1 MAKITI
7 PQSQLKVNVGQATPT
22 GNLAM
27 PFSLASVIGQGYGAI
42 GKEVE
47 KVAKKQKDLNDEIR
61 LNEIVKDAIVRIE
74 SVSAGVSKN
83 SDLQFAV
90 DLFDKKTKLDQ
101 FEDLYKKENTKV
113 QQLFKLWHAK
123 QRNSEYVKIAGNVT
137 KNHVAKVKDFHKET
151 IQDIILD
158 SASSDIQTA
167 TEASEKKKSFFGNA
181 ANAQVYTE
189 SEWKQ
194 LEKETDQG
202 IFEARVEFGTK
213 NHPKYILDNYDEIK
227 DKVDPDKANAIIK
240 KALQK
245 ISSDTAF
252 NIKRD
257 EFIRKAD
264 EDNKIATFTELMLR
278 IKNDKTPETLGNI
291 PTLDFLNDLYKED
304 KLNSAQYG
312 ALIRFYKEPE
322 KIATN
327 DGIFE
332 VVNSQL
338 YMAETVEDLDRLNR
352 LVHLDTEYLKSIGIK
367 DISTIS
373 AIIDKNKDR
382 EAFENFK
389 YYGNLI
395 DNVLGKID
403 AVAIRDG
410 RDVEKQEQM
419 FRTVGAR
426 MYNEYVAEGYRPE
439 QAFSKIL
446 QTYLLDR
453 NKVPT
458 IYDVSQVTSISITK
472 PSKQVADGQSSAEI
486 FTGWRNQV
494 LEKYKNNDINL
505 SELQKDLAS
514 LDVMENVYNVRTE
527 IERVNSANPKFTG
540 FGFFENNT
548 VLGQEATKPVVRN

>member
-327 DGIFE
+327 DGVFE

-458 IYDVSQVTSISITK
+458 IYDVSQVTSITITK

-527 IERVNSANPKFTG
+527 IERVNSANPQFSG

>member
-1 MAKITI
+1 
-7 PQSQLKVNVGQATPT
+7 
-22 GNLAM
+22 
-27 PFSLASVIGQGYGAI
+27 
-42 GKEVE
+42 
-47 KVAKKQKDLNDEIR
+47 
-61 LNEIVKDAIVRIE
+61 
-74 SVSAGVSKN
+74 
-83 SDLQFAV
+83 
-90 DLFDKKTKLDQ
+90 
-101 FEDLYKKENTKV
+101 
-113 QQLFKLWHAK
+113 
-123 QRNSEYVKIAGNVT
+123 
-137 KNHVAKVKDFHKET
+137 
-151 IQDIILD
+151 
-158 SASSDIQTA
+158 
-167 TEASEKKKSFFGNA
+167 
-181 ANAQVYTE
+181 
-189 SEWKQ
+189 
-194 LEKETDQG
+194 
-202 IFEARVEFGTK
+202 
-213 NHPKYILDNYDEIK
+213 
-227 DKVDPDKANAIIK
+227 
-240 KALQK
+240 
-245 ISSDTAF
+245 
-252 NIKRD
+252 
-257 EFIRKAD
+257 
-264 EDNKIATFTELMLR
+264 MLR

-322 KIATN
+322 KIADN
-327 DGIFE
+327 DGVFE

-458 IYDVSQVTSISITK
+458 IYDVSQVTSITITK

-494 LEKYKNNDINL
+494 LEKYKKNDINL

>member
-90 DLFDKKTKLDQ
+90 DLFDKKTKIDQ
-101 FEDLYKKENTKV
+101 FEDLFKKENTKV

-240 KALQK
+240 KALEK

-327 DGIFE
+327 DGVFE

-458 IYDVSQVTSISITK
+458 IYDVSQVTSITITK

-494 LEKYKNNDINL
+494 LEKYKKNDINL

>member
-322 KIATN
+322 KIADN
-327 DGIFE
+327 DGVFE

-458 IYDVSQVTSISITK
+458 IYDVSQVTSITITK

-527 IERVNSANPKFTG
+527 IERVNSANPKFSG

>member
-90 DLFDKKTKLDQ
+90 DLFDKKTKIDQ
-101 FEDLYKKENTKV
+101 FEDLFKKENTKV

-240 KALQK
+240 KALEK

-458 IYDVSQVTSISITK
+458 IYDVSQVTSITITK

-527 IERVNSANPKFTG
+527 IERVNSANPKFSG

-548 VLGQEATKPVVRN
+548 VLGKQATEPVVRN

>member
-322 KIATN
+322 KIADN
-327 DGIFE
+327 DGVFE

-458 IYDVSQVTSISITK
+458 IYDVSQVTSITITK

-527 IERVNSANPKFTG
+527 IERVNSANPQFSG

-548 VLGQEATKPVVRN
+548 VLGKEATNPVVRN